1 MFSQAVGDSL
11 VDSVVSDHI
20 PIFTGEEK
28 FNKAV
33 NSFSSHDIQE
43 CAVMFSQAVG
53 DSLVD
58 SVVSDNIPI
67 FTEEEKFNE
76 AVSSIV
82 KRIEAKLTGAEKSLT
97 SSTSAGQ
104 SEHAEGLSQPWEE

>member
-1 MFSQAVGDSL
+1 MWAIAMQSMQLLGA
-11 VDSVVSDHI
+11 
-20 PIFTGEEK
+20 P
-28 FNKAV
+28 
-33 NSFSSHDIQE
+33 
-43 CAVMFSQAVG
+43 QAVG

-82 KRIEAKLTGAEKSLT
+82 KRVEAKLTG
-97 SSTSAGQ
+97 
-104 SEHAEGLSQPWEE
+104 GLLCASQPQAMLCMVLWH

>member
-1 MFSQAVGDSL
+1 MWMLYFGVQSPVA
-11 VDSVVSDHI
+11 SVATDCSVLLPAHGLWQCKVCSCSV
-20 PIFTGEEK
+20 
-28 FNKAV
+28 AL
-33 NSFSSHDIQE
+33 
-43 CAVMFSQAVG
+43 QAVG

-82 KRIEAKLTGAEKSLT
+82 KRVEAKLTGGPSCA
-97 SSTSAGQ
+97 
-104 SEHAEGLSQPWEE
+104 SQHDGKRFLV

>member
-1 MFSQAVGDSL
+1 M
-11 VDSVVSDHI
+11 
-20 PIFTGEEK
+20 
-28 FNKAV
+28 
-33 NSFSSHDIQE
+33 
-43 CAVMFSQAVG
+43 G

-82 KRIEAKLTGAEKSLT
+82 KRVEAKLTG
-97 SSTSAGQ
+97 
-104 SEHAEGLSQPWEE
+104 GLSCAFPASRKAFPGVIALAKSSLHPSLILDGPSVHLTGSPVQYSHGYEQALECRSALAEARP

>member
-1 MFSQAVGDSL
+1 
-11 VDSVVSDHI
+11 
-20 PIFTGEEK
+20 
-28 FNKAV
+28 
-33 NSFSSHDIQE
+33 
-43 CAVMFSQAVG
+43 MFSQAVG

-82 KRIEAKLTGAEKSLT
+82 KRVEAKLTGAEKFST

-104 SEHAEGLSQPWEE
+104 SRHAEGLSQRWEE

>member
-1 MFSQAVGDSL
+1 M
-11 VDSVVSDHI
+11 
-20 PIFTGEEK
+20 
-28 FNKAV
+28 
-33 NSFSSHDIQE
+33 
-43 CAVMFSQAVG
+43 G

-82 KRIEAKLTGAEKSLT
+82 KRVEAKLTGAEESLISLLVCRT
-97 SSTSAGQ
+97 KHACRGVVTALGRVGCNGQ
-104 SEHAEGLSQPWEE
+104 QPVTQGRRSGNM

>member
-1 MFSQAVGDSL
+1 MWAVAMQTMQL
-11 VDSVVSDHI
+11 
-20 PIFTGEEK
+20 P
-28 FNKAV
+28 A
-33 NSFSSHDIQE
+33 
-43 CAVMFSQAVG
+43 ALQAVG

-82 KRIEAKLTGAEKSLT
+82 KRVEAKLTG
-97 SSTSAGQ
+97 
-104 SEHAEGLSQPWEE
+104 GLSCASQHHGQRFLV

>member
-1 MFSQAVGDSL
+1 MQTPQL
-11 VDSVVSDHI
+11 SV
-20 PIFTGEEK
+20 
-28 FNKAV
+28 AL
-33 NSFSSHDIQE
+33 
-43 CAVMFSQAVG
+43 QAVG

-82 KRIEAKLTGAEKSLT
+82 KRVEAKLTG
-97 SSTSAGQ
+97 
-104 SEHAEGLSQPWEE
+104 GLSCASQHHGRLEVQEP